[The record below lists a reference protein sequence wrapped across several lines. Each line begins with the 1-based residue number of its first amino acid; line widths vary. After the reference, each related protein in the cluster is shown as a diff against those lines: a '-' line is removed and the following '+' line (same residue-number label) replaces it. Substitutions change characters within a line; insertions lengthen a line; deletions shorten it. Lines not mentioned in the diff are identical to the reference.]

1 MQDYRRVVAKIDMD
15 AILHNFDEVKNKLK
29 KGTKILSV
37 LKADGYGHN
46 AVQVAKLLL
55 DKTDYF
61 GVSIIEEAVEL
72 RNSGITKPIMIFGY
86 TSPDQFDELI
96 NNNIE
101 QTIFQVDVARK
112 LSHAAFKLGKTA
124 KIHIEID
131 TGMRRTGFKACPES
145 IDVVKLISE
154 LPNIKIEGIFTHFA
168 CADFSDKTIQINQR
182 NQFHDFING
191 LKKRGISI
199 PIIHACNSAAVVDDD
214 EYFDLVRVGLLLYGM
229 FPSDELKK
237 EKLNLIPAMELK
249 THVIF
254 IKTVEPGCGVSYGQT
269 YTTDKTTR
277 IATLPVGYADGYP
290 RALSSKGRVLI
301 KGKYAPVIGR
311 VCMDLMMVDIT
322 EFEGVEV
329 EDEVTLIGM
338 EGGKRITAEEIGAL
352 SESFNYE
359 IICGISKRVP
369 KVFYKDGNEF
379 LFLSSFEDN
388 K

>member
-1 MQDYRRVVAKIDMD
+1 MQEYRRVIAKIDMD

-29 KGTKILSV
+29 RGTKILSV

-46 AVQVAKLLL
+46 AVQVAKLLK

-72 RNSGITKPIMIFGY
+72 RNSGIVNPILIFGY
-86 TSPDQFDELI
+86 TSPDQFEQLI
-96 NNNIE
+96 NNNID
-101 QTIFQVDVARK
+101 QAIFQLDVAQK
-112 LSHAAFKLGKTA
+112 LSQVAQRLGKTA

-145 IDVVKLISE
+145 IDIVKLISE
-154 LPNIKIEGIFTHFA
+154 LPNIEIKGIFTHFA
-168 CADFSDKTIQINQR
+168 CADFSDKTTQIQQR
-182 NQFHDFING
+182 NQFFEFLEDLDEN
-191 LKKRGISI
+191 GISI
-199 PIIHACNSAAVVDDD
+199 PLKHACNSAAVVDDD
-214 EYFDLVRVGLLLYGM
+214 DYFDLVRVGLLLYGL
-229 FPSDELKK
+229 FPSEELKK

-269 YTTDKTTR
+269 YITDKRTK

-301 KGKYAPVIGR
+301 KGRYAPIIGR

-322 EFEGVEV
+322 DIDDVEV
-329 EDEVTLIGM
+329 EDEVTLIGS
-338 EGGKRITAEEIGAL
+338 EGGHSITAEEIGAL

-369 KVFYKDGNEF
+369 KVFYMDGKEF
-379 LFLSSFEDN
+379 LFLSSFDD
-388 K
+388 